1 MYDVIIVGARV
12 AGSSTAMLL
21 ARQGY
26 RVLCVDRATFP
37 SDTVSTHM
45 ISVAGSA
52 QMRRWG
58 VLDAVKATGCPPV
71 ENIELD
77 LDFPRYGHFT
87 LTGFPEPVDDGFAS
101 IYAPKRIILDE
112 LLVRHAESSGAEVRE
127 GFSVDSLVF
136 DGDRVVGVRGHSAG
150 GKEVSEYASFVV
162 GADGMRSL
170 VAEAVQAP
178 EYHFVPPRAFGYYGY
193 WDDVKLRGLEF
204 YTRPGRTIIAFP
216 THHDQAAVFV
226 ERPERDFS
234 WFKRDLDASYLRTVG
249 EAAPDL
255 AHRIAGGTLVQRL
268 KGAGNRPNFFRK
280 PWGPGWALVGD
291 AGAHKDP
298 ITAQGITDAFRD
310 AELLA
315 DALHEH
321 FEGTDADIALQRYQ
335 ETRDEALKP
344 LYDFIVDHAAM
355 EPFDNGFQDV
365 LAAMRGNQSA
375 INKFFGVIQATVPW
389 DEFFSPRNLAPLMGL
404 PLEDE
409 LTVPTNLGPSQ
420 GESA

>member
-21 ARQGY
+21 ARHGY

-45 ISVAGSA
+45 VSVAGCA

-58 VLDAVKATGCPPV
+58 VLDAVKATGFPPL
-71 ENIELD
+71 ENIELA

-87 LTGFPEPVDDGFAS
+87 LTGFPEPVDEGFAS
-101 IYAPKRIILDE
+101 IYAPKRIILDD
-112 LLVRHAESSGAEVRE
+112 LLVRQAESAGAEIRE
-127 GFSVDSLVF
+127 GFSVNSLVF

-150 GKEVSEYASFVV
+150 GKEVTEYASVVV

-170 VAEAVQAP
+170 VAEAVQAQ

-193 WDDVKLRGLEF
+193 WNDVTLRGLEF
-204 YTRPGRTIIAFP
+204 YTRPGRTVIAFP

-226 ERPERDFS
+226 ERPERDFG

-255 AHRIAGGTLVQRL
+255 ADRIARGSLAQRL
-268 KGAGNRPNFFRK
+268 KGVGNRPNFFRK
-280 PWGPGWALVGD
+280 PWGLGWALVGD
-291 AGAHKDP
+291 AAAHKDP

-321 FEGTDADIALQRYQ
+321 FEGTGADEALQRYQ
-335 ETRDEALKP
+335 EKRDDALKP

-355 EPFDNGFQDV
+355 EPFDSAFQDV

-389 DEFFSPRNLAPLMGL
+389 NEFFSPRNLAPLMGI
-404 PLEDE
+404 PLEE
-409 LTVPTNLGPSQ
+409 ESIVPVNRS
-420 GESA
+420 SS